1 MKNSKLFKIGL
12 LAESLSEIYLKM
24 KGVQIIGNNDNNKFD
39 LIDRN
44 NITYEV
50 KLDMVAFKTNNI
62 FLEYESF
69 NNASGIL
76 TTESNNYIYVLID
89 FKLNIIQIIQIET
102 QILKDFLN
110 NNQNLEKR
118 SMRAKNIKDETTQF
132 YNRGYI
138 IPITSI
144 IKISSDNHVVNDTDK
159 YYNTMQD
166 ILQKIK
172 QHL

>member
-1 MKNSKLFKIGL
+1 
-12 LAESLSEIYLKM
+12 M

-76 TTESNNYIYVLID
+76 NTESNNYIYVLIN
-89 FKLNIIQIIQIET
+89 FKLNIIQILQIET
-102 QILKDFLN
+102 QILKYFLN
-110 NNQNLEKR
+110 NNKNLEKR
-118 SMRAKNIKDETTQF
+118 SMRAKNIKDETTES

-138 IPITSI
+138 IPVVDI
-144 IKISSDNHVVNDTDK
+144 IKISSDNHVINDSDK
-159 YYNTMQD
+159 YYHTMQD
-166 ILQKIK
+166 ILKKIK

>member
-1 MKNSKLFKIGL
+1 MEKSKLFKIGT
-12 LAESLSEIYLKM
+12 LAECIAEIYLKM
-24 KGVQIIGNNDNNKFD
+24 KGVQIIAKNNNNKYD
-39 LIDRN
+39 LIDNN

-69 NNASGIL
+69 NQPSGIL
-76 TTESNNYIYVLID
+76 TTESNNYIYVLIN
-89 FKLNIIQIIQIET
+89 FKLNIINILQIET

-118 SMRAKNIKDETTQF
+118 SMRAKNIQDETTDF

-138 IPITSI
+138 IPVVDIV
-144 IKISSDNHVVNDTDK
+144 KISSDNHVVNDTDK